1 MKAKVIMLLH
11 LFGLDVLLLGLLE
24 KLLLEL
30 SKMVG
35 VWKEQATTSLN
46 RVKNSNGSF

>member
-11 LFGLDVLLLGLLE
+11 LFGLDVLLLGLVE

-30 SKMVG
+30 SKKVG
-35 VWKEQATTSLN
+35 ALKARAATSLEQ
-46 RVKNSNGSF
+46 VSSTTDIP